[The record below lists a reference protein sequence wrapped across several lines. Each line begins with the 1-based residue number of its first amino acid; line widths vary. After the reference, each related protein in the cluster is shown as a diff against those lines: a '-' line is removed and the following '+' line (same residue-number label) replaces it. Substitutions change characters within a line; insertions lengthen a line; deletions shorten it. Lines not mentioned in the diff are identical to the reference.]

1 MAKILIYEA
10 EPGDWRFD
18 TEPWGY
24 YIEVTD
30 EELAELK
37 HMDEAR
43 RKLNKR
49 LAELK
54 EREVSEWD

>member
-1 MAKILIYEA
+1 MPKILIYEA

-18 TEPWGY
+18 TDHWGNY
-24 YIEVTD
+24 VEVTD

-37 HMDEAR
+37 SMQEAR

-54 EREVSEWD
+54 ENEVSDWD